1 MAAKINQYFSFT
13 DSGTSSLVELSLRLE
28 NRSVK
33 FVVFICWF
41 QRYRVK
47 CESLH
52 SDKTQEERTSILE
65 NFRNG
70 LYDILVSTNV
80 MGRGIDLQSIRQV
93 IQYLFQFLF
102 KAF

>member
-1 MAAKINQYFSFT
+1 MAGSNQYFSFI
-13 DSGTSSLVELSLRLE
+13 DSGTCSLELTPPLKNS
-28 NRSVK
+28 
-33 FVVFICWF
+33 FVLFSNLCICCWF

-80 MGRGIDLQSIRQV
+80 MGRGIDLQNIRQV
-93 IQYLFQFLF
+93 KHRFQFPF